1 MCLFDGKRRL
11 RSLFFF
17 SEIKSEK
24 EKKIKFVIRRRKNK
38 KKKKKKKK
46 VWGLKEIFVIKYIK
60 LLEILTFLLGFG
72 NLVQWVP

>member
-17 SEIKSEK
+17 SVIKSEK
-24 EKKIKFVIRRRKNK
+24 EKRDNK
-38 KKKKKKKK
+38 KEKEQKKKK